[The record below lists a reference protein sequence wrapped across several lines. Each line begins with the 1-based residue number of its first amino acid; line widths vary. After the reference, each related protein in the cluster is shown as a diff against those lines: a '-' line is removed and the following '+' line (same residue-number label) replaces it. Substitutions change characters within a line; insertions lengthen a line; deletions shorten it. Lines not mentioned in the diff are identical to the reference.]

1 MALSSTPPRILT
13 TTQVASAPAGAA
25 RENMRRCIRAAR
37 FERPDLRRT
46 EERAN
51 EAGALWR
58 RIARKI
64 MKLRERLEEVLLAP
78 RAMPSAREWITKP
91 RVVEKEELLGEELVY
106 GWSG

>member
-1 MALSSTPPRILT
+1 
-13 TTQVASAPAGAA
+13 
-25 RENMRRCIRAAR
+25 MRRCVRAVR

-78 RAMPSAREWITKP
+78 RAMPSAREWMTRP
-91 RVVEKEELLGEELVY
+91 RVVEKEELLGEELD
-106 GWSG
+106 GWVKCGVGEEEVSGSGVVVLFRRGESVM